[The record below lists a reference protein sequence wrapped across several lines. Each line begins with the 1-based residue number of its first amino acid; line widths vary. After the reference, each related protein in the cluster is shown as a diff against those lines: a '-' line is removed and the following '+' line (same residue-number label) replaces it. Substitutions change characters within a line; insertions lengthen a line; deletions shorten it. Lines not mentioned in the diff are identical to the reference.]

1 MEWSAPPMDFVDQV
15 RNAVDIVTVIGQ
27 YVRLKR
33 VGSTANYKGLCPF
46 HTEKT
51 PSFNVH
57 SDKGFYYCFGCHVGG
72 DMFKFVMQ
80 IEGLPF
86 PAALNEIAERNGI
99 PVPRRADY
107 SDPDAKLRAALLEMH
122 ELAAGVFQT
131 NLQGPAGGEARSY
144 LAKRGLSEAQW
155 KEFGLGLSDGG
166 WEQLTRKLQ
175 ERGYAPE
182 VLEHSGLV
190 MKRQEGSGFYDRF
203 RGRLMFPIHNESG
216 KIIAFG
222 GRALRPADEPK
233 YLNSPETAL
242 YKKSSVL
249 YNLHRA
255 KESIRKQDRSILVEG
270 YMDVI
275 GVWSAGVHEVVA
287 SCGTALTSG
296 QVRSLKRHSER
307 IVVNFDPDAAGA
319 NAAEKSI
326 QILLDEGMH
335 VRILELDDDLDPDEY
350 IRKHG
355 AEQYEKKLS
364 ASVPYFHWLADRARG
379 KFDMRDVDGR
389 MQAWKFLQ
397 PAIQRLPDKL
407 ERIAVVHDLAGYLGV
422 DAAAILEQFRKNAG
436 ESAGRNGK
444 TIADPA
450 SRVPAMEKLL
460 LRALLDSAEARSAV
474 LPRLE
479 RLPAVRQFVTWSILE
494 ALLAAA
500 GQEPFRYG
508 DLEAR
513 LNEADRHLLPRLLL
527 ADNTMGADQSLEQ
540 ALACIQRLEAESG
553 KRSIA
558 DLKTEIRAAERAGD
572 FESAMRKA
580 EELRRLERE

>member
-1 MEWSAPPMDFVDQV
+1 MEFVDQV
-15 RNAVDIVTVIGQ
+15 RNAVDIVTVIEP

-33 VGSTANYKGLCPF
+33 MGSTPNYKGLCPF

-57 SDKGFYYCFGCHVGG
+57 SDKGYYYCFGCQAGG

-80 IEGLPF
+80 IEGLTF
-86 PAALNEIAERNGI
+86 FEALRQVAERNGI
-99 PVPRRADY
+99 PVPRRSDY
-107 SDPDAKLRAALLEMH
+107 SDPEAKLRAVLFEMH
-122 ELAAGVFQT
+122 EVAAAVFQT
-131 NLQGPAGGEARSY
+131 NLQSPAGGEARAY
-144 LAKRGLSEAQW
+144 LTKRGLTEAHW

-166 WEQLTRKLQ
+166 GQQLARKFQ
-175 ERGYAPE
+175 ERGIAPE
-182 VLEHSGLV
+182 ILEQSGLV
-190 MKRQEGSGFYDRF
+190 MKRNDGSGFFDRF
-203 RGRLMFPIHNESG
+203 RGRLMFPIHNESA
-216 KIIAFG
+216 KIIGFG
-222 GRALRPADEPK
+222 GRALRAGDEPK

-255 KESIRKQDRSILVEG
+255 KEGIRRKDRCVLVEG

-287 SCGTALTSG
+287 SCGTALTNG

-307 IVVNFDPDAAGA
+307 IVVNFDPDTAGA
-319 NAAEKSI
+319 NAAERSI

-335 VRILELDDDLDPDEY
+335 VRVLELDGDLDPDEY
-350 IRKHG
+350 IRQHG
-355 AEQYEKKLS
+355 ADRYEAKL
-364 ASVPYFHWLADRARG
+364 AGAAPYFHWLADRART

-389 MQAWKFLQ
+389 MQAWKFLK
-397 PAIQRLPDKL
+397 PAIQRIPDKL
-407 ERIAVVHDLAGYLGV
+407 ERMAVVNDLAGYLGV
-422 DAAAILEQFRKNAG
+422 DASAILEEFRKTAG
-436 ESAGRNGK
+436 ETAGRNGK
-444 TIADPA
+444 TAPDPTA
-450 SRVPAMEKLL
+450 KVPVLEKLL
-460 LRALLDSAEARSAV
+460 LRALVDSEETRAAV

-479 RLPAVRQFVTWSILE
+479 RLPAVRQFVTWSIFE

-513 LNEADRHLLPRLLL
+513 LNEPDRHLLPRLLL
-527 ADNTMGADQSLEQ
+527 ADNTMGAEQSLEQ
-540 ALACIQRLEAESG
+540 ALACVQRLEAQSG
-553 KRSIA
+553 RRSIK
-558 DLKTEIRAAERAGD
+558 DLKDEIRAAERAGD
-572 FESAMRKA
+572 METALRLA

>member
-1 MEWSAPPMDFVDQV
+1 VDFVDQV
-15 RNAVDIVTVIGQ
+15 RNAVDIVTVIEQ

-51 PSFNVH
+51 PSFTVN
-57 SDKGFYYCFGCHVGG
+57 SDKAVYYCFGCQAGG
-72 DMFKFVMQ
+72 DMFNFVMQ
-80 IEGLPF
+80 LEGLSF
-86 PAALNEIAERNGI
+86 FEALRQVAERNGV
-99 PVPRRADY
+99 PVPRRSDY
-107 SDPDAKLRAALLEMH
+107 SDPEAKLRAALLEMH
-122 ELAAGVFQT
+122 ELAAGVFQD
-131 NLQGPAGGEARSY
+131 NLRSPAGAEARSY
-144 LAKRGLSEAQW
+144 LSKRGIAEAQW

-166 WEQLTRKLQ
+166 WQQLTRRLQ
-175 ERGYAPE
+175 DRGFAPE
-182 VLEHSGLV
+182 MLEHSGLV
-190 MKRQEGSGFYDRF
+190 SKRQDGSGLFDRF

-222 GRALRPADEPK
+222 GRALRAEDEPK

-242 YKKSSVL
+242 YKKSAVL

-255 KESIRKQDRSILVEG
+255 KEGIRKQDRSVLVEG

-275 GVWSAGVHEVVA
+275 GVWSAGVREVVA
-287 SCGTALTSG
+287 SCGTALTNG

-307 IVVNFDPDAAGA
+307 VVVNFDPDTAGA
-319 NAAEKSI
+319 NAAQEKSI
-326 QILLDEGMH
+326 ILLDEGMH
-335 VRILELDDDLDPDEY
+335 VRVLELDDGLDPDEY

-355 AEQYEKKLS
+355 AERYEAKL
-364 ASVPYFHWLADRARG
+364 AAAAPYFHWLADRARA

-397 PAIQRLPDKL
+397 PAIQRIPDKL
-407 ERIAVVHDLAGYLGV
+407 ERIAVVNDLAGYLGV
-422 DAAAILEQFRKNAG
+422 DAAAVLEQFRKSAG
-436 ESAGRNGK
+436 EAGGRNGK
-444 TIADPA
+444 TVADPT

-460 LRALLDSAEARSAV
+460 LRALLDSAEARAAV
-474 LPRLE
+474 LPRLD
-479 RLPAVRQFVTWSILE
+479 RLPSVRHFVTWNIFE

-513 LNEADRHLLPRLLL
+513 LGEPDRHLLPRLLL
-527 ADNTMGADQSLEQ
+527 ADNTMGAEQSVEQ
-540 ALACIQRLEAESG
+540 ALACVQTLEAESG

-558 DLKTEIRAAERAGD
+558 DLKAEIRAAERAGD
-572 FESAMRKA
+572 FETALRKA
-580 EELRRLERE
+580 EELHRMECA